1 VECPALDQQDRLAE
15 QYLRLATENQ
25 SVVVVSQ
32 TWSEIHKVN
41 ERVRAALKA
50 RHLIGDEDKTVTA
63 LEPVDLTDAQ
73 KRDKRFYTEES
84 VLMFNRNAGG
94 FKKGETG
101 RMIAI
106 TDGGVV
112 VEGIGK
118 IRTIRF
124 KQLDRLTVCRR
135 SEFALASGDR
145 LQLKANATTQRGQ
158 RLANGELVTVDR
170 VLADGRI
177 KLQDGRTLEPNYRQ
191 FIRGFAITSYAS
203 QGKTVDYV
211 LFSDSVI
218 RAATNQ
224 QQWYVT
230 ISRGRKGIHIFTSD
244 KTQLRENILRSGNR
258 ELAMDLADQEAIRRL
273 GISPAMLRGVPPSRA
288 FAAALSLH
296 HQMRLFTARIRNRHI
311 QQTTQGQIP

>member
-1 VECPALDQQDRLAE
+1 
-15 QYLRLATENQ
+15 
-25 SVVVVSQ
+25 
-32 TWSEIHKVN
+32 
-41 ERVRAALKA
+41 
-50 RHLIGDEDKTVTA
+50 VTA

-101 RMIAI
+101 RMLAI
-106 TDGGVV
+106 TDRGVV
-112 VEGIGK
+112 VEGTGK

-135 SEFALASGDR
+135 NELALASGDR

-158 RLANGELVTVDR
+158 RLANGELVTVEK
-170 VLADGRI
+170 VLADGQI
-177 KLQDGRTLEPNYRQ
+177 KLHDGRVLEENYRQ

-211 LFSDSVI
+211 LFSDSAI
-218 RAATNQ
+218 KPATNQ

-230 ISRGRKGIHIFTSD
+230 ISRGRKGIQIFTSD
-244 KTQLRENILRSGNR
+244 KVQLRENILRSGDR

-273 GISPAMLRGVPPSRA
+273 GISPFWLRRVPSSRA
-288 FAAALSLH
+288 FAFALSLR
-296 HQMRLFTARIRNRHI
+296 HQMHAFTTARRNRRI
-311 QQTTQGQIP
+311 QHTTERQIP